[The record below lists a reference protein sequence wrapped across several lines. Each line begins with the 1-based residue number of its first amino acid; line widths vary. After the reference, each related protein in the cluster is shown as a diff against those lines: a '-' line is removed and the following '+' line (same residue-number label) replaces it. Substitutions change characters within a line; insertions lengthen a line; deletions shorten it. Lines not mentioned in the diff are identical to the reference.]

1 MLAMMDP
8 APPPP
13 DADAAPTPS
22 REARGPATAIAAWA
36 LLTALM
42 GGTLLVHHATA
53 APPLLVAAAVAMP
66 LIWLVA
72 LLPLVGFA
80 AFDRRWF
87 VGAPAL
93 LVVATFLGTWGRAWT
108 GWAQATADA
117 SGTELR
123 VLSWNVQRLGWEDAD
138 VGPRLDCVADRVAEA
153 DPDAVVLLEVSARD
167 VRRLSERLE
176 LDCAH
181 TDYRGTGDAGHGG
194 LAVCARGG
202 RWRLARKGPARFVDQ
217 HDWYYVFGELVRA
230 GAAEDPE
237 LAAPG
242 DIFNLIAVHLQPY
255 GGILGSHVSDV
266 SEAQADETHALL
278 ARVSRLRDPT
288 VVAGDFNS
296 ARDAP
301 VHVAMRTYLTDAF
314 EQAGWGI
321 GPTARAGGWLP
332 LRIDYVYAS
341 DALAVQRARQPA
353 WSCSDHRPVLA
364 DLLLGP

>member
-1 MLAMMDP
+1 MLPAMH
-8 APPPP
+8 ATPPPP
-13 DADAAPTPS
+13 DPDGAP
-22 REARGPATAIAAWA
+22 EAPASAPVGRGPAAAVSAWSLLVA
-36 LLTALM
+36 LFA
-42 GGTLLVHHATA
+42 GTLVVHHAPA
-53 APPLLVAAAVAMP
+53 APPLLVAAAVGMP
-66 LIWLVA
+66 LLWLLA
-72 LLPLVGFA
+72 MLPLIGFA
-80 AFDRRWF
+80 AHDRRWF
-87 VGAPAL
+87 VGAPAVL
-93 LVVATFLGTWGRAWT
+93 ALSTFAGTWGRAWT
-108 GWAQATADA
+108 GWPESAA
-117 SGTELR
+117 GTPLR

-138 VGPRLDCVADRVAEA
+138 AGPRLDCVSGRVLEA

-167 VRRLSERLE
+167 VQRLSARLE

-181 TDYRGTGDAGHGG
+181 SDYRGTGNPGHGG

-202 RWRLARKGPARFVDQ
+202 RWRLARKGPARFVER

-230 GAAEDPE
+230 GAPDDPAQ
-237 LAAPG
+237 AAPG
-242 DIFNLIAVHLQPY
+242 DVFNLIGVHLQPY

-266 SEAQADETHALL
+266 SEAQADETRALL

-314 EQAGWGI
+314 EQAGWGL

-341 DALAVQRARQPA
+341 ESLAVQGARQPA
-353 WSCSDHRPVLA
+353 WQCSDHRPVLA
-364 DLLLGP
+364 ELVLRR